1 MTKDDIK
8 KNELSISQQQAI
20 HLLLTG
26 LNDKQVAA
34 ELGVARQTVTNWRNH
49 DSIFMAGLNSER
61 KAVWQANQE
70 RMRSLMARSVD
81 VLTDCLES
89 ENERLRQ
96 STAVQILKICD
107 KRNLAPSGWT
117 QPELIEDDWARNAD
131 VLKVMSKLSP
141 NL

>member
-1 MTKDDIK
+1 MTKSDTK
-8 KNELSISQQQAI
+8 KNELSITQQQAI

-26 LNDKQVAA
+26 LNDKEVAD
-34 ELGVARQTVTNWRNH
+34 ELDIARQTVTNWRNH
-49 DSIFMAGLNSER
+49 NSTFMARLNTER
-61 KAVWQANQE
+61 KQAWQANQE
-70 RMRSLMARSVD
+70 RLRWLMDRAIGVLSDSLD
-81 VLTDCLES
+81 S

-117 QPELIEDDWARNAD
+117 QPERIEDDWAGNSD
-131 VLKVMSKLSP
+131 LLKVRRKFSP

>member
-1 MTKDDIK
+1 MTKSDK
-8 KNELSISQQQAI
+8 PKNQLTINQQEAI
-20 HLLLTG
+20 HLLLSG
-26 LNDKQVAA
+26 LNDKEVAA
-34 ELGVARQTVTNWRNH
+34 ELNIARQTVTNWRNH
-49 DSIFMAGLNSER
+49 DSTFMAGLNSER

-70 RMRSLMARSVD
+70 RMRSLMARAVD

>member
-61 KAVWQANQE
+61 KAAWQANQE
-70 RMRSLMARSVD
+70 RLRWLMDRAIGVLSDSLD
-81 VLTDCLES
+81 S

-117 QPELIEDDWARNAD
+117 QPERIEDDWVRNAD

>member
-8 KNELSISQQQAI
+8 KKELSISQQQAI

-26 LNDKQVAA
+26 LNDKEVAT

-49 DSIFMAGLNSER
+49 DSTFMAGLNSER
-61 KAVWQANQE
+61 KAAWLANQE
-70 RMRSLMARSVD
+70 RMRSLMARAID
-81 VLTDCLES
+81 VLVDCLDS
-89 ENERLRQ
+89 ENERVRQ
-96 STAVQILKICD
+96 STAVQILKVCE
-107 KRNLAPSGWT
+107 KQNLAPSGWT

>member
-61 KAVWQANQE
+61 KSAWQANQE
-70 RMRSLMARSVD
+70 RMRSLMARAID
-81 VLTDCLES
+81 VLADCLDS
-89 ENERLRQ
+89 ENERVRQ
-96 STAVQILKICD
+96 STAVQILKVCE
-107 KRNLAPSGWT
+107 KQNLAPSGWT
-117 QPELIEDDWARNAD
+117 EAELIEDDWAGNSA
-131 VLKVMSKLSP
+131 VLQMMKKFSSRT
-141 NL
+141 

>member
-8 KNELSISQQQAI
+8 KKELSISQQQAI

-26 LNDKQVAA
+26 LNDKEVAT

-49 DSIFMAGLNSER
+49 DSTFMAGLNSER
-61 KAVWQANQE
+61 KAAWLANQE
-70 RMRSLMARSVD
+70 RMRSLMARAID
-81 VLTDCLES
+81 VLVDCLDS
-89 ENERLRQ
+89 ENERVRQ
-96 STAVQILKICD
+96 STAVQILKVCE
-107 KRNLAPSGWT
+107 KQNLAPSGWT

-131 VLKVMSKLSP
+131 VLKVMGKLSS

>member
-8 KNELSISQQQAI
+8 KKELSITQQQAI

-26 LNDKQVAA
+26 LNDKEVAT
-34 ELGVARQTVTNWRNH
+34 ELEIARQTVTNWRNH
-49 DSIFMAGLNSER
+49 DSTFIASLNSER
-61 KAVWQANQE
+61 KQAWQANQE
-70 RMRSLMARSVD
+70 RLRWLMDRAIGVLSDSLD
-81 VLTDCLES
+81 S

-117 QPELIEDDWARNAD
+117 QPERIEDDWAGNSD
-131 VLKVMSKLSP
+131 LLKVMRKFSP
-141 NL
+141 SA

>member
-8 KNELSISQQQAI
+8 KKELSISQQQAI

-26 LNDKQVAA
+26 LNDKEVAT

-49 DSIFMAGLNSER
+49 DSTFIAGLNSER
-61 KAVWQANQE
+61 KAAWQANQE
-70 RMRSLMARSVD
+70 RLRWLMDRAIG
-81 VLTDCLES
+81 VLADCLDS
-89 ENERLRQ
+89 ENERVRQ

-117 QPELIEDDWARNAD
+117 QPERIEDDWAGNSD
-131 VLKVMSKLSP
+131 VLKVMRKLSP

>member
-61 KAVWQANQE
+61 KAAWLANQE
-70 RMRSLMARSVD
+70 RMRSLMARVAIFLEGLVDFPSAVEHSSDFTMVTPDFMLID
-81 VLTDCLES
+81 VL
-89 ENERLRQ
+89 
-96 STAVQILKICD
+96 AVGC
-107 KRNLAPSGWT
+107 
-117 QPELIEDDWARNAD
+117 
-131 VLKVMSKLSP
+131 
-141 NL
+141 